1 MAATSL
7 DSALSILA
15 SHSHP
20 FTRLSPKPPD
30 SIKLH
35 TSLSPLSFS
44 SSFSFNA
51 STPKPFSTLCSTLQQ
66 PQPQQEQPTNAKKKL
81 FIFNLP
87 WSMSVAD
94 IKHLF
99 SQCGTV
105 TDVEI
110 IKNKEGR
117 GRRFAF
123 VTMASGEQALAV
135 LNKFNSYQISGRE
148 IRIELAKRF
157 KKPPPPTPPSPT
169 PPPGETR
176 HVVYVANLAWK
187 VRSPQLRQFFT
198 DNFKTPVSAKVVFDS
213 PAGRSAGY
221 GFVSFLTKEDAEAAV
236 SALDGKELMERPIR
250 LKLSEKK
257 VKAAPTEKDE
267 DQAPQLDHEKLE
279 EAATEKED
287 ETHDSDAQLQQS

>member
-44 SSFSFNA
+44 FSFNA
-51 STPKPFSTLCSTLQQ
+51 STPKPFSSFCCTLQQ
-66 PQPQQEQPTNAKKKL
+66 QQQPTTTNAKKKL
-81 FIFNLP
+81 FVFNLP

-94 IKHLF
+94 IKDLF

-123 VTMASGEQALAV
+123 VTMSSGEQALAV
-135 LNKFNSYQISGRE
+135 LQKFNSYQISGRE
-148 IRIELAKRF
+148 IRVELAKRF
-157 KKPPPPTPPSPT
+157 KKPPPPTPPSSS

-176 HVVYVANLAWK
+176 HVVYVTNLAWK

-198 DNFKTPVSAKVVFDS
+198 DNFKTPVSSRVVFDS

-221 GFVSFLTKEDAEAAV
+221 GFVSFLTKEDAEAAI
-236 SALDGKELMERPIR
+236 SALDGKELMERPLR

-257 VKAAPTEKDE
+257 VKEAPTEKEE
-267 DQAPQLDHEKLE
+267 DQEAPQLDQEKLK
-279 EAATEKED
+279 EAATEKE
-287 ETHDSDAQLQQS
+287 EAHDNDAQLQQS